1 MQLNWIDPKDVEQLS
16 WVEGRNK
23 FADECQHL
31 TVDEILKKYVYLTEN
46 DVKYLISVVNQLHGD
61 ILNGIG
67 VELGAGVA
75 IFSAVL
81 SCKPEVQKIYAVELV
96 PRVVSELQPRVIEEY
111 GDLKKAMPTLGSF
124 DEMRLEDCSCDF
136 IIEYDSLHHSFDLG
150 LTLKEAYRVL
160 RPGGVLVAI
169 DRVQPDGL
177 KNSLKQRLLQ
187 FEYGNAWLISNHY
200 DPLKRLTR
208 EMNGEHEIRQ
218 SEWVEAFYKAGFSS
232 VSVTHLTRLTKKM
245 FAYSILTMLPDFIK
259 RKTRY
264 SILSSHVFT
273 DVIRSFFI
281 RNPKPEN
288 IGGYIGC
295 LDKLESKQAMIKNLI
310 FAIK

>member
-1 MQLNWIDPKDVEQLS
+1 MQLNWIDSKDVERLS

-23 FADECQHL
+23 FADECQQL

-46 DVKYLISVVNQLHGD
+46 DVKYLISVVNQLHGN
-61 ILNGIG
+61 ILNGVG

-124 DEMRLEDCSCDF
+124 DEMKLEDGSCDF

-177 KNSLKQRLLQ
+177 NDSLKQRLLQ
-187 FEYGNAWLISNHY
+187 FEYGNAWLIDNHY

-218 SEWVEAFYKAGFSS
+218 SEWIDALYRAGFSR